1 MKHVANHEQALAKY
15 NWALKQIDSLNAVLD
30 GFGKDQN
37 IIAVRSNPENGTITY
52 YVHRV
57 PDLPKE
63 ISLLA
68 GDILHNLRCSL
79 DYLFCGM
86 LLAADVKLK
95 ENTKFPIYG
104 AAEFFN
110 NALPTKTK
118 GLGKQAIEGIKRIR
132 PYKGG
137 NGLLWQL
144 HKLNN
149 IDKHRLLLTMSLI
162 NAGRTLTP
170 REEAELKPAEQVFS
184 GRHKSGFRFT
194 ISKAKTAPV
203 ALYPGL
209 EILTLPSSEFYEN
222 MGFSINVSINEAGV
236 AESVPL
242 SLLLSLIG
250 VETKHAIR
258 DLSIFL

>member
-1 MKHVANHEQALAKY
+1 M
-15 NWALKQIDSLNAVLD
+15 KQIDTLNAVLD
-30 GFGKDQN
+30 SFGKDQN
-37 IIAVRSNPENGTITY
+37 IIAVRANPEHDTITY
-52 YVHRV
+52 YVHQV
-57 PDLPKE
+57 PDLPGE

-86 LLAADVKLK
+86 LLAANVKLR

-110 NALPTKTK
+110 SALQTKTE
-118 GLGKQAIEGIKRIR
+118 GLGRQAIEGIKRIK

-137 NGLLWQL
+137 NTLLWQL

-162 NAGRTLTP
+162 NVGRTLTP
-170 REEAELKPAEQVFS
+170 REESELKPAEQVFS

-194 ISKAKTAPV
+194 ISKAKTTPIP
-203 ALYPGL
+203 LHPGL

-222 MGFSINVSINEAGV
+222 MGFSINVSINEAGI

-250 VETKHAIR
+250 METKHTIR

>member
-1 MKHVANHEQALAKY
+1 MKHVAKHEQALAKY
-15 NWALKQIDSLNAVLD
+15 NWALKQIHALNAVLD
-30 GFGKDQN
+30 SFGKDQN
-37 IIAVRSNPENGTITY
+37 IIALRANPENDTITY
-52 YVHRV
+52 YIHHV
-57 PDLPKE
+57 PELPRE
-63 ISLLA
+63 IPLLA
-68 GDILHNLRCSL
+68 GDVLHNLRCSL
-79 DYLFCGM
+79 DYVFCGM

-110 NALPTKTK
+110 SVLPTKTE
-118 GLGKQAIEGIKRIR
+118 GLEEQAIEGIKRIK

-137 NGLLWQL
+137 NTLLWQL

-162 NAGRTLTP
+162 NVGRTLTP
-170 REEAELKPAEQVFS
+170 REESELEPAEQVFS

-194 ISKAKTAPV
+194 ISKAKTTPAP
-203 ALYPGL
+203 LRPGL

-250 VETKHAIR
+250 MEVKYTIR
-258 DLSIFL
+258 DLSKFL